1 MITKSINDRDRHF
14 EWWKLCNFVVFVVV
28 VVVIIIIIIIVV
40 VVVVLRS
47 YLCMCLMWA
56 LLPGSK
62 IEGNIVGIR

>member
-1 MITKSINDRDRHF
+1 MITKSINDRDRHS
-14 EWWKLCNFVVFVVV
+14 EWGKLCNYVVFVVV
-28 VVVIIIIIIIVV
+28 VVVIIIIIVV